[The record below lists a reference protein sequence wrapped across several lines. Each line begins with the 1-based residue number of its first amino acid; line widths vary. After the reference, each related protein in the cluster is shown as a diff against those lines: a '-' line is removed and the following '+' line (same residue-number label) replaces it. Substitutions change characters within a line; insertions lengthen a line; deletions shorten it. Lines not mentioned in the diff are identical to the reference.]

1 MTVPPAVKISRAT
14 QSDVVIF
21 FDVTL
26 IIFISLAGTPL
37 ARTQGRSKSGDI
49 LVSLLKNGKT

>member
-1 MTVPPAVKISRAT
+1 MTVPPVVKISRAT

-37 ARTQGRSKSGDI
+37 ARTQDSSKSGDI